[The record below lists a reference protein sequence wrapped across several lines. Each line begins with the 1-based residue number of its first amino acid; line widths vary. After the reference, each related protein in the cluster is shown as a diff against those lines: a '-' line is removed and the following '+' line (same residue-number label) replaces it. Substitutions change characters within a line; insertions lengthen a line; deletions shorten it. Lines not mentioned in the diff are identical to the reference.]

1 MTTTLHIRRLG
12 QISATEREAF
22 SRLLPQLSP
31 HLADLSAERAEA
43 IVRDPHAALLVAER
57 DGRIVGMLT
66 LVWYDVP
73 SGRKAWIEDVV
84 VDAAARRCG
93 VGEALVRSAV
103 ERAGREGVE
112 RLQLT
117 SAPVRE
123 AARALYRKLGFEEA
137 KTGVFVLKT
146 DTK

>member
-1 MTTTLHIRRLG
+1 MSATIHIR
-12 QISATEREAF
+12 QVEAVSAAEIEAF
-22 SRLLPQLSP
+22 ARLLPQLSP
-31 HLADLSAERAEA
+31 RFGALSAERARA
-43 IVRDPHAALLVAER
+43 IVGAPGTALFVAEC
-57 DGRIVGMLT
+57 GERIVGMLT

-93 VGEALVRSAV
+93 TGAALVRAAVARAASAG
-103 ERAGREGVE
+103 AG

-117 SAPVRE
+117 SAPARA

-137 KTGVFVLKT
+137 ETGVFVLKT

>member
-1 MTTTLHIRRLG
+1 MSSTVHIR
-12 QISATEREAF
+12 QVEEISPVEIEAF
-22 SRLLPQLSP
+22 ARLLPQLSP
-31 HLADLSAERAEA
+31 RLGALSDERARA
-43 IVRDPHAALLVAER
+43 VVGAPRTALFVAER

-73 SGRKAWIEDVV
+73 SGRKAWVEDVV

-93 VGEALVRSAV
+93 VGEALVRAALV
-103 ERAGREGVE
+103 RAADAGVGQ
-112 RLQLT
+112 LLLT
-117 SAPVRE
+117 SSPARS

-137 KTGVFVLKT
+137 ETGVFVFKT